1 MGAERPVSGPIGRFE
16 VNSLKAITF
25 ENNEKIGLDE
35 WAENGLAGGRWAEGM
50 GLTSNLLQG
59 LTY

>member
-35 WAENGLAGGRWAEGM
+35 WAENGLAGGRWRRER
-50 GLTSNLLQG
+50 T
-59 LTY
+59 